1 MTLALS
7 LFVLF
12 YILMLAV
19 QQYRPWVALG
29 GAGAFL
35 LLGKLGVYD
44 FTLADAARAVDF
56 NVLLMMAG
64 MMGTVFLFIQSKMP
78 ARLAEE
84 LIAHVPDVRWAV
96 SVLALLAGFI
106 SAFVDNV
113 ATVLMVAPVGLAIA
127 RRLKRSPVPVLI
139 AIAVSSNLQGAA
151 TLVGDTTSI
160 LLGGFAGM
168 NFFDFFWMEGRPGI
182 FWSVELGALAS
193 LGVLF
198 WLFRDQRQPVHV
210 TVETEVED
218 DVPTALLLL
227 TVGLLIAASFLPEPS
242 GGVLHLLYT
251 LRSGL
256 VCMGLCLFGAARACW
271 RSRSLKPLAETFRA
285 LDYDTLL
292 LLFSLFILLEGVS
305 RAGVIDAAAQL
316 FHSAAGDEPLH
327 LYLLLA
333 LGVLVFAVIF
343 TTNVA
348 QKFNHDTR
356 HSEQQEQRK
365 QQAILDDVIGVAE
378 EVRKGTESVMKIVND
393 LNGSTEVVNGAMKDI
408 SSSTQSTAENIQ
420 TQTTMTQDIQ
430 HSIEQ
435 TLESSE
441 NMVKVAK
448 QSGELNQE
456 SMEIMEHLKKQSA
469 VIAETN
475 SGVADS
481 MKALQ
486 ERTEAVKSIADTIF
500 SISSQTNLLALNA
513 SIESA
518 RAGEAGKGFAV
529 VADEI
534 RQLAEKTRSET
545 ESIAQILDELF
556 KNAEDAATAVSRS
569 IEATNAQDSMIA
581 KASES
586 FSGMN
591 ENVNTLVQEI
601 EGIDGMLNRL
611 SDANNQIVDNISNLS
626 ATTEE
631 VTASS
636 VQVADLSVENLNNA
650 EQAKQKLDNV
660 LAVSHELDKYIKS
673 TDGMR

>member
-1 MTLALS
+1 MKIKEKYYRFAEKGQQIQRVNRFFVTEYLIFYAFILFMLWASRAKGVRSLGFAAFVSVIAVVSGGALLIGWKRRPESERLRYLALIGLYLVS
-7 LFVLF
+7 FFMTFAYTESFIRFLGLAPFIGCILFFDPKYSRIGGIGYLVLN
-12 YILMLAV
+12 
-19 QQYRPWVALG
+19 AL
-29 GAGAFL
+29 
-35 LLGKLGVYD
+35 
-44 FTLADAARAVDF
+44 
-56 NVLLMMAG
+56 
-64 MMGTVFLFIQSKMP
+64 TVFGQI
-78 ARLAEE
+78 
-84 LIAHVPDVRWAV
+84 
-96 SVLALLAGFI
+96 
-106 SAFVDNV
+106 
-113 ATVLMVAPVGLAIA
+113 
-127 RRLKRSPVPVLI
+127 
-139 AIAVSSNLQGAA
+139 
-151 TLVGDTTSI
+151 
-160 LLGGFAGM
+160 
-168 NFFDFFWMEGRPGI
+168 
-182 FWSVELGALAS
+182 
-193 LGVLF
+193 
-198 WLFRDQRQPVHV
+198 RQQP
-210 TVETEVED
+210 
-218 DVPTALLLL
+218 
-227 TVGLLIAASFLPEPS
+227 
-242 GGVLHLLYT
+242 
-251 LRSGL
+251 
-256 VCMGLCLFGAARACW
+256 
-271 RSRSLKPLAETFRA
+271 
-285 LDYDTLL
+285 
-292 LLFSLFILLEGVS
+292 EGV
-305 RAGVIDAAAQL
+305 AGTTNLVLD
-316 FHSAAGDEPLH
+316 
-327 LYLLLA
+327 LLA

-356 HSEQQEQRK
+356 QEQRK

-408 SSSTQSTAENIQ
+408 SSSTHSTAENIQ

-448 QSGELNQE
+448 QSGELNQK

-660 LAVSHELDKYIKS
+660 LAVSHELDKYIK
-673 TDGMR
+673 

>member
-1 MTLALS
+1 MKIKEKYYRFAEKGQQIQRVNRFFVTEYLIFYAFILFMLWASRAKGVRSLGFAAFVSVIAVVSGGALLIGWKRHPESERLRYLALIGLYLVS
-7 LFVLF
+7 FFMTFAYTESFIRFLGLAPFIGCILFFDPKYSRIGGIGYLVLN
-12 YILMLAV
+12 
-19 QQYRPWVALG
+19 AL
-29 GAGAFL
+29 
-35 LLGKLGVYD
+35 
-44 FTLADAARAVDF
+44 
-56 NVLLMMAG
+56 
-64 MMGTVFLFIQSKMP
+64 TVFGQI
-78 ARLAEE
+78 
-84 LIAHVPDVRWAV
+84 
-96 SVLALLAGFI
+96 
-106 SAFVDNV
+106 
-113 ATVLMVAPVGLAIA
+113 
-127 RRLKRSPVPVLI
+127 
-139 AIAVSSNLQGAA
+139 
-151 TLVGDTTSI
+151 
-160 LLGGFAGM
+160 
-168 NFFDFFWMEGRPGI
+168 
-182 FWSVELGALAS
+182 
-193 LGVLF
+193 
-198 WLFRDQRQPVHV
+198 RQQP
-210 TVETEVED
+210 
-218 DVPTALLLL
+218 
-227 TVGLLIAASFLPEPS
+227 
-242 GGVLHLLYT
+242 
-251 LRSGL
+251 
-256 VCMGLCLFGAARACW
+256 
-271 RSRSLKPLAETFRA
+271 
-285 LDYDTLL
+285 
-292 LLFSLFILLEGVS
+292 EGV
-305 RAGVIDAAAQL
+305 AGTTNLVLD
-316 FHSAAGDEPLH
+316 
-327 LYLLLA
+327 LLA

-393 LNGSTEVVNGAMKDI
+393 LKGSTEVVNGAMKDI

-448 QSGELNQE
+448 QSGELNQK
-456 SMEIMEHLKKQSA
+456 SMEIMENLKKQSA

-556 KNAEDAATAVSRS
+556 KNAEDAATAVSCS

-601 EGIDGMLNRL
+601 KGIDGMLNRL

-660 LAVSHELDKYIKS
+660 LAVSHELDKYIK
-673 TDGMR
+673 

>member
-1 MTLALS
+1 MKIKEKYYRFAEKGQQIQRVNRFFVTEYLIFYAFILFMLWASRAKGVRSLGFAAFVSVIAVVSGGALLIGWKRRPESERLRYLALIGLYLVS
-7 LFVLF
+7 FFMTFAYTESFIRFLGLAPFIGCILFFDPKYSRIGGIGYLVLN
-12 YILMLAV
+12 
-19 QQYRPWVALG
+19 AL
-29 GAGAFL
+29 
-35 LLGKLGVYD
+35 
-44 FTLADAARAVDF
+44 
-56 NVLLMMAG
+56 
-64 MMGTVFLFIQSKMP
+64 TVFGQI
-78 ARLAEE
+78 
-84 LIAHVPDVRWAV
+84 
-96 SVLALLAGFI
+96 
-106 SAFVDNV
+106 
-113 ATVLMVAPVGLAIA
+113 
-127 RRLKRSPVPVLI
+127 
-139 AIAVSSNLQGAA
+139 
-151 TLVGDTTSI
+151 
-160 LLGGFAGM
+160 
-168 NFFDFFWMEGRPGI
+168 
-182 FWSVELGALAS
+182 
-193 LGVLF
+193 
-198 WLFRDQRQPVHV
+198 RQQP
-210 TVETEVED
+210 
-218 DVPTALLLL
+218 
-227 TVGLLIAASFLPEPS
+227 
-242 GGVLHLLYT
+242 
-251 LRSGL
+251 
-256 VCMGLCLFGAARACW
+256 
-271 RSRSLKPLAETFRA
+271 
-285 LDYDTLL
+285 
-292 LLFSLFILLEGVS
+292 EGV
-305 RAGVIDAAAQL
+305 AGTTNLVLD
-316 FHSAAGDEPLH
+316 
-327 LYLLLA
+327 LLA

-365 QQAILDDVIGVAE
+365 Q
-378 EVRKGTESVMKIVND
+378 
-393 LNGSTEVVNGAMKDI
+393 
-408 SSSTQSTAENIQ
+408 
-420 TQTTMTQDIQ
+420 

-448 QSGELNQE
+448 QSGELNQK

-660 LAVSHELDKYIKS
+660 LAVSHELDKYIK
-673 TDGMR
+673 

>member
-1 MTLALS
+1 MKIKEKYYRFAEKGQQIQRVNRFLVTEYLIFYAFILFMLWASRAKGVRSLGFTAFVSVIAVVSGGALLIGWKRRPESERLRYLALIGLYLVS
-7 LFVLF
+7 FFMTFAYTESFIRFLGLAPFIGCILFFDPKYSRIGGIGYLVLN
-12 YILMLAV
+12 
-19 QQYRPWVALG
+19 AL
-29 GAGAFL
+29 
-35 LLGKLGVYD
+35 
-44 FTLADAARAVDF
+44 
-56 NVLLMMAG
+56 
-64 MMGTVFLFIQSKMP
+64 TVFGQI
-78 ARLAEE
+78 
-84 LIAHVPDVRWAV
+84 
-96 SVLALLAGFI
+96 
-106 SAFVDNV
+106 
-113 ATVLMVAPVGLAIA
+113 
-127 RRLKRSPVPVLI
+127 
-139 AIAVSSNLQGAA
+139 
-151 TLVGDTTSI
+151 
-160 LLGGFAGM
+160 
-168 NFFDFFWMEGRPGI
+168 
-182 FWSVELGALAS
+182 
-193 LGVLF
+193 
-198 WLFRDQRQPVHV
+198 RQQP
-210 TVETEVED
+210 
-218 DVPTALLLL
+218 
-227 TVGLLIAASFLPEPS
+227 
-242 GGVLHLLYT
+242 
-251 LRSGL
+251 
-256 VCMGLCLFGAARACW
+256 
-271 RSRSLKPLAETFRA
+271 
-285 LDYDTLL
+285 
-292 LLFSLFILLEGVS
+292 EGV
-305 RAGVIDAAAQL
+305 AGTTNLVLD
-316 FHSAAGDEPLH
+316 
-327 LYLLLA
+327 LLA

-534 RQLAEKTRSET
+534 RQLAEGTKQLTGNMGEFVEGIRDASEKSSKSVDVAIT
-545 ESIAQILDELF
+545 SLDNIDQKINAVWNINDENKKNVGTISESIGSLAGISEEISSSMNVLETQVSCI
-556 KNAEDAATAVSRS
+556 ED
-569 IEATNAQDSMIA
+569 QC
-581 KASES
+581 
-586 FSGMN
+586 
-591 ENVNTLVQEI
+591 
-601 EGIDGMLNRL
+601 
-611 SDANNQIVDNISNLS
+611 SNLS
-626 ATTEE
+626 NDAELLT
-631 VTASS
+631 VINGN
-636 VQVADLSVENLNNA
+636 LKGSVEPLTQVETGMDNVAKVIGEMSRDAFYRMDNAVFDAYVQKAMEAHRAWLETLHTMVTEKNVLTLQFDDTKCGFGHFYYSMHPENPAIAPAWNALAEKHRRFHGYGKEVQQALFDENA
-650 EQAKQKLDNV
+650 EKAEEIYLEAEKCSN
-660 LAVSHELDKYIKS
+660 ELQNDFAAILNIS
-673 TDGMR
+673 AGLSQNGQSVFA

>member
-1 MTLALS
+1 MKIKEKYYRFAEKGQQIQRIHRFLVTEYLIFYAFILFMLWASRAKGVRSLGFTAFVSVIAVVSGGALLIGWKRRPESERLRYLALIGLYLVS
-7 LFVLF
+7 FFMTFAYTESFIRFLGLAPVIGCILFFDPKYSRIGGIGYLVLN
-12 YILMLAV
+12 
-19 QQYRPWVALG
+19 AL
-29 GAGAFL
+29 
-35 LLGKLGVYD
+35 
-44 FTLADAARAVDF
+44 
-56 NVLLMMAG
+56 
-64 MMGTVFLFIQSKMP
+64 TVFGQI
-78 ARLAEE
+78 
-84 LIAHVPDVRWAV
+84 
-96 SVLALLAGFI
+96 
-106 SAFVDNV
+106 
-113 ATVLMVAPVGLAIA
+113 
-127 RRLKRSPVPVLI
+127 
-139 AIAVSSNLQGAA
+139 
-151 TLVGDTTSI
+151 
-160 LLGGFAGM
+160 
-168 NFFDFFWMEGRPGI
+168 
-182 FWSVELGALAS
+182 
-193 LGVLF
+193 
-198 WLFRDQRQPVHV
+198 RQQP
-210 TVETEVED
+210 
-218 DVPTALLLL
+218 
-227 TVGLLIAASFLPEPS
+227 
-242 GGVLHLLYT
+242 
-251 LRSGL
+251 
-256 VCMGLCLFGAARACW
+256 
-271 RSRSLKPLAETFRA
+271 
-285 LDYDTLL
+285 
-292 LLFSLFILLEGVS
+292 EGV
-305 RAGVIDAAAQL
+305 AGTTNLVLD
-316 FHSAAGDEPLH
+316 
-327 LYLLLA
+327 LLA

-408 SSSTQSTAENIQ
+408 SSSTHSTAENIQ

-448 QSGELNQE
+448 QSGELNQK

-631 VTASS
+631 VTSSS

-660 LAVSHELDKYIKS
+660 LAVSHELDKYIK
-673 TDGMR
+673 

>member
-1 MTLALS
+1 MKIKEKYYRFAEKGQQIQRVNRFLVTEYLIFYAFILFMLWASRAKGVRSLGFTAFVSVIAVVSGGALLIGWKRRPESERLRYLALIGLYLVS
-7 LFVLF
+7 FFMTFAYTESFIRFLGLAPVIGCILFFDPKYSRIGGIGYLVLN
-12 YILMLAV
+12 
-19 QQYRPWVALG
+19 AL
-29 GAGAFL
+29 
-35 LLGKLGVYD
+35 
-44 FTLADAARAVDF
+44 
-56 NVLLMMAG
+56 
-64 MMGTVFLFIQSKMP
+64 TVFGQI
-78 ARLAEE
+78 
-84 LIAHVPDVRWAV
+84 
-96 SVLALLAGFI
+96 
-106 SAFVDNV
+106 
-113 ATVLMVAPVGLAIA
+113 
-127 RRLKRSPVPVLI
+127 
-139 AIAVSSNLQGAA
+139 
-151 TLVGDTTSI
+151 
-160 LLGGFAGM
+160 
-168 NFFDFFWMEGRPGI
+168 
-182 FWSVELGALAS
+182 
-193 LGVLF
+193 
-198 WLFRDQRQPVHV
+198 RQQP
-210 TVETEVED
+210 
-218 DVPTALLLL
+218 
-227 TVGLLIAASFLPEPS
+227 
-242 GGVLHLLYT
+242 
-251 LRSGL
+251 
-256 VCMGLCLFGAARACW
+256 
-271 RSRSLKPLAETFRA
+271 
-285 LDYDTLL
+285 
-292 LLFSLFILLEGVS
+292 EGV
-305 RAGVIDAAAQL
+305 AGTTNLVLD
-316 FHSAAGDEPLH
+316 
-327 LYLLLA
+327 LLA

-408 SSSTQSTAENIQ
+408 SSSTHSTAENIQ

-448 QSGELNQE
+448 QSGELNQK

-631 VTASS
+631 VTSSS

-660 LAVSHELDKYIKS
+660 LAVSHELDKYIK
-673 TDGMR
+673 